1 MAAIALS
8 AELAKAF
15 DKLETLVELGETYIK
30 APPALDGPDL
40 TESGG
45 VKPHELDA
53 STPHNSRRLLQAW
66 LAINTLPFPRLFS
79 PN

>member
-8 AELAKAF
+8 AELAKTF
-15 DKLETLVELGETYIK
+15 DKLETLAELGETYIK

-40 TESGG
+40 TESGD

-53 STPHNSRRLLQAW
+53 TQFKTSIKGSLLISHTRTQH
-66 LAINTLPFPRLFS
+66 L
-79 PN
+79 